1 MKNIL
6 KSFAILGM
14 SIVAFSSCS
23 DFLDQTSPSEMTGGA
38 VFNST
43 TYTQQAL
50 NKVYAGLTRDE
61 TYVQSIPIHFG
72 MNSDIELVDGLG
84 ATNSTANNERGLCN
98 YNPQLNW
105 SKLNNNWK
113 LMYEAIENANIV
125 VEGIEGSELI
135 AEGHASRNKMLV
147 FKGEA
152 LTLRAMLYFD
162 LVRTYGDVP
171 MKFETTNT
179 NGSNIYLPKTDR
191 DVIMDRLIVDLEEAI
206 EYLPW
211 AGTSGYTTEKMTKG
225 FAHGLLARVALTYA
239 GYSIRESG
247 KAGYDNMPNGDATY
261 PTQRPGAEKRKELY
275 TLAVNHLDA
284 IIASGYHH
292 LNPSYENQWYLLNQL
307 TLDQTYQENLYEV
320 AHGVS
325 YSGEM
330 GYTIGVR
337 INGQTTFYGAKG
349 NSTGKVKVTAPFF
362 WSFDRNDS
370 RRDLTFANFD
380 IREGDNGNTM
390 ETMQGNAPF
399 GIYLAKWD
407 PRMMTDR
414 WLNAARASADKVA
427 TGINNVIM
435 RYADVLLLYAEALN
449 ELQGADAVGPTSGV
463 SAREAFAEVRS
474 RAFGDA
480 HKAAAISYVNSLS
493 SGDEFFNALID
504 ERAWEFAGESVRK
517 WDLIRWGLLSQ
528 KIEESKQ
535 AYRELIKIAP
545 EKLYYKMK
553 ADKPGEIDPASI
565 CWYEEPTTIT
575 EDYKSVNFWGSEKED
590 GTNITENLQYIS
602 AGLNKDVINRHVFPI
617 GATTISDSNG
627 TIQNSY
633 GFQ

>member
-6 KSFAILGM
+6 KSLAIVGIGTVVLT
-14 SIVAFSSCS
+14 SCS
-23 DFLDQTSPSEMTGGA
+23 DFLDQTSPSEMTGEA

-50 NKVYAGLTRDE
+50 NKVYAGLTKDE
-61 TYVQSIPIHFG
+61 TYVQSVPIHFG

-84 ATNSTANNERGLCN
+84 ATNSNSNNERGTCN
-98 YNPQLNW
+98 YNPQLSW

-113 LMYEAIENANIV
+113 GMYEAIENANIV
-125 VEGIEGSELI
+125 VEGIESSTLI
-135 AEGHASRNKMLV
+135 AEGNTSRNKMLM

-152 LTLRAMLYFD
+152 LTLRAMLYLD
-162 LVRTYGDVP
+162 LIRTYGDVP

-179 NGSNIYLPKTDR
+179 DGSNIYLGKTDR
-191 DVIMDRLIVDLEEAI
+191 DVIMDRLITDLEEAI

-225 FAHGLLARVALTYA
+225 FAHGLLARIAMTYA
-239 GYSIRESG
+239 GYSIRESS
-247 KAGYDNMPNGDATY
+247 KSGYENMPNCDATY
-261 PTQRPGAEKRKELY
+261 PTQRPGSEKRKELY
-275 TLAVNHLDA
+275 TLAVKHLDA
-284 IIASGYHH
+284 IIASGYHK
-292 LNPSYENQWYLLNQL
+292 LNPSYENEWYMLNQL

-325 YSGEM
+325 FSGEM

-337 INGQTTFYGAKG
+337 INGKTTYYGAKG
-349 NSTGKVKVTAPFF
+349 NSSGKVKVTAPFF
-362 WSFDRNDS
+362 WSFDKNDL

-380 IREGDNGNTM
+380 IREGENGNTV

-407 PRMMTDR
+407 PRKMTDK

-435 RYADVLLLYAEALN
+435 RYSDVLLLYAEALN
-449 ELQGADAVGPTSGV
+449 ELQGADAVGPTCGL
-463 SAREAFAEVRS
+463 SARKAFEEVRS
-474 RAFGDA
+474 RAFAAG
-480 HKAAAISYVNSLS
+480 HKAEAASYVNKLN
-493 SGDEFFNALID
+493 SGDDFFDALVD
-504 ERAWEFAGESVRK
+504 ERAWEFAGEAIRK

-528 KIEESKQ
+528 KIEESKA
-535 AYRELIKIAP
+535 AYKELIKVAP
-545 EKLYYKMK
+545 KKLYYKMK
-553 ADKPGEIDPASI
+553 ADKPGEIDPESI
-565 CWYEEPTTIT
+565 CWYEEPQVTT
-575 EDYKSVNFWGSEKED
+575 DYKSATFWGSENEETGSNVVD
-590 GTNITENLQYIS
+590 NLPYIS
-602 AGLNKDVINRHVFPI
+602 AGLNTPVINRHVFPI

-627 TIQNSY
+627 TLQNSY
-633 GFQ
+633 GF